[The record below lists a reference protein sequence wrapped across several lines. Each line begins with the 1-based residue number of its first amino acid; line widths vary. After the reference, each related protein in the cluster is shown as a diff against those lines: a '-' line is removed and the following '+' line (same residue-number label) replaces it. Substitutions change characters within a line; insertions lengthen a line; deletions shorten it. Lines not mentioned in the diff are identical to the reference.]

1 MAEHAS
7 VFYSR
12 DMQCYLL
19 CYDSDLE
26 KLPSPSLSRL
36 PNGFKLAPY
45 RMKPYNSGSVVPK
58 YALRILYKPESTTRG
73 KAVDGTVDMYCV
85 VTHDWVQRMALQYES
100 VFPVGLPDECLLN
113 ITECE
118 VLDV

>member
-7 VFYSR
+7 VFYSQ

-26 KLPSPSLSRL
+26 KLPGASRL
-36 PNGFKLAPY
+36 RLPKGFKLAPY
-45 RMKPYNSGSVVPK
+45 RMKPYNSGSINK
-58 YALRILYKPESTTRG
+58 AYALRMLYKPENTTRG
-73 KAVDGTVDMYCV
+73 KSPDGTVDMYCV
-85 VTHDWVQRMALQYES
+85 VSHDWIQRMAMQYEL
-100 VFPVGLPDECLLN
+100 VFPAGLPQESLIHL
-113 ITECE
+113 TECE

>member
-7 VFYSR
+7 VFYSK

-26 KLPSPSLSRL
+26 QLPSPSLSRL
-36 PNGFKLAPY
+36 PGGYKLAPY
-45 RMKPYNSGSVVPK
+45 RMKPYNAGSVTPK
-58 YALRILYKPESTTRG
+58 YALRIVYKPEVTTRG
-73 KAVDGTVDMYCV
+73 KAPDGSVDMYCV
-85 VTHDWVQRMALQYES
+85 VSHDWINRMALQYES
-100 VFPVGLPDECLLN
+100 VFPAGLPDEYLLT
-113 ITECE
+113 ITQCE

>member
-7 VFYSR
+7 VFYSQ

-26 KLPSPSLSRL
+26 ELPGVSRSRL
-36 PNGFKLAPY
+36 PRGFKLAPY
-45 RMKPYNSGSVVPK
+45 RIKHYNSGSINK
-58 YALRILYKPESTTRG
+58 AYAIRVLYKPESTTRG
-73 KAVDGTVDMYCV
+73 KAPDGTVDMYGV
-85 VTHDWVQRMALQYES
+85 VSHDWVQRMAMQYERE
-100 VFPVGLPDECLLN
+100 FPAGLPEELLTN